1 MDLLTLHLHSY
12 KRVICITIVTKTL
25 QEYIYIHGMV
35 IKPHYHLTIL
45 MNMAKSIKINNNLF
59 F

>member
-25 QEYIYIHGMV
+25 QEYIYMEWLSN
-35 IKPHYHLTIL
+35 LTII
-45 MNMAKSIKINNNLF
+45 SQF
-59 F
+59 